1 MSKGWFFKTIIIYEL
16 IAFLVWNILVRTEA
30 DFEQWAYHN
39 IHEIVY
45 IILSSTLLVVT
56 VVYVIQWSL
65 DKLGIRKA
73 MADIKDPRRD
83 IGNGQ

>member
-1 MSKGWFFKTIIIYEL
+1 MSRGFLFKTILVYEL
-16 IAFLVWNILVRTEA
+16 IAFVIWNILMRTEA

-56 VVYVIQWSL
+56 IVYVIQWSL
-65 DKLGIRKA
+65 DILGIRKA

-83 IGNGQ
+83 IGNG

>member
-1 MSKGWFFKTIIIYEL
+1 MSRGFLFKTILIYEL
-16 IAFLVWNILVRTEA
+16 IAFVIWNILMRTEA
-30 DFEQWAYHN
+30 DFEKWAYHN
-39 IHEIVY
+39 IHELIY

-73 MADIKDPRRD
+73 MAEIKDPRKD
-83 IGNGQ
+83 VGNG

>member
-1 MSKGWFFKTIIIYEL
+1 MSRGFLFKTILVYEL
-16 IAFLVWNILVRTEA
+16 IAFVIWNILMRTEA

-39 IHEIVY
+39 IHEIIY
-45 IILSSTLLVVT
+45 IVLSSSLLVVS

-83 IGNGQ
+83 IGNG

>member
-1 MSKGWFFKTIIIYEL
+1 MSRGFLFKTILIYEL
-16 IAFLVWNILVRTEA
+16 IAFVIWNILMRTEA
-30 DFEQWAYHN
+30 DFEEWAYHN
-39 IHEIVY
+39 IHELIY

-73 MADIKDPRRD
+73 MAEIKDPRKD
-83 IGNGQ
+83 VGNG